1 MKNFKEKQLLVKWS
15 RAMNEPIDTALVEEV
30 ERYEQIQ
37 RDIIESVK
45 QNTIKDLRDASIVVN
60 EIIEKVVEYPKPPT
74 IDELLNVITEETES
88 VTTSEPSL
96 VNLAVEHITKE
107 VKLEEK
113 ADSFQQP
120 EVSPSVQNIKDINR
134 KLKFIE
140 EWVAKISI
148 TGPGGGAGS
157 VARLDHETTLITSS
171 NYTITSKDYYV
182 GINYSG
188 NVTIEL
194 PTITNSGRV
203 YVIKDESGNC
213 SLNPITVLGNV
224 DNDPGGFILAQ
235 NNGGIQL
242 IYRNGWRII

>member
-37 RDIIESVK
+37 RDILESVK
-45 QNTIKDLRDASIVVN
+45 QNTINDLRDASIVAN

-96 VNLAVEHITKE
+96 VDLAAEHITKE

-120 EVSPSVQNIKDINR
+120 DP
-134 KLKFIE
+134 
-140 EWVAKISI
+140 KI
-148 TGPGGGAGS
+148 
-157 VARLDHETTLITSS
+157 
-171 NYTITSKDYYV
+171 
-182 GINYSG
+182 
-188 NVTIEL
+188 
-194 PTITNSGRV
+194 GRAHV
-203 YVIKDESGNC
+203 
-213 SLNPITVLGNV
+213 
-224 DNDPGGFILAQ
+224 
-235 NNGGIQL
+235 
-242 IYRNGWRII
+242 